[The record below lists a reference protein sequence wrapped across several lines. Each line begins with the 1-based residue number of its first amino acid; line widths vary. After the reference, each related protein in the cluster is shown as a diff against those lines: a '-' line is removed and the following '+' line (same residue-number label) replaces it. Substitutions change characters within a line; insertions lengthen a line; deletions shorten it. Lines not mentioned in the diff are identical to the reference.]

1 MRFKMISNVIR
12 GNEQKEEKKKKTSNN
27 EGAKM

>member
-1 MRFKMISNVIR
+1 MRFKMISNVVR
-12 GNEQKEEKKKKTSNN
+12 GNEQKEEKKKTSNN